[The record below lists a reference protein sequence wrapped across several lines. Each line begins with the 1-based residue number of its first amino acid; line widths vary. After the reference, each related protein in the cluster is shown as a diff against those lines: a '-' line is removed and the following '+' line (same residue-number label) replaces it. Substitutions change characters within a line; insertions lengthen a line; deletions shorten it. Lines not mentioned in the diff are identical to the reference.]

1 LTGQLFVAFDFF
13 PNAPKAKID
22 WTKTPPELPTEPS
35 GLQELQIMLASLSRK
50 LEKVPFDKI
59 GADLQ
64 QMLQSASSLA
74 KRLDTE
80 VAPEARATLA
90 EARKT
95 LGTAERTLKS
105 DAPLQQDAREALR
118 EVGRAAQAMRVLADY
133 LERHPE
139 ALIRGKKGDKS

>member
-1 LTGQLFVAFDFF
+1 VAFDFF

-35 GLQELQIMLASLSRK
+35 GLQELQIMLAGLSKK

-64 QMLQSASSLA
+64 QMLQSASSLV

-80 VAPEARATLA
+80 VAPEARAALA

-95 LGTAERTLKS
+95 LGTAERSLKS